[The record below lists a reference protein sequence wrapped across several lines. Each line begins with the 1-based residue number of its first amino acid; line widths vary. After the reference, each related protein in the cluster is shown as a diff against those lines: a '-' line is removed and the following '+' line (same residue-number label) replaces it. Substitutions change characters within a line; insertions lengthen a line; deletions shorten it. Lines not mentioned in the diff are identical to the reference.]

1 MKSRREALRSL
12 AVGALAPALHAQIA
26 QHRHPAEPLL
36 QLAVGPKY
44 LSVDDFKL
52 LATVVDVI
60 IPPTDTPGASAAGV
74 PLFIDRA
81 AGRRPVTASAI
92 REGLA
97 KLRAA
102 GFTEASSEK
111 RNAIFEEMETAAD
124 PFFSLMKDLTIDGY
138 YTSRDGLTK
147 ELGYHGNTFLSEF
160 PGCTHPEHQAE

>member
-12 AVGALAPALHAQIA
+12 AVGALVPALHAQNA
-26 QHRHPAEPLL
+26 QHNHPGEPLV
-36 QLAVGPKY
+36 QLAAGPKS
-44 LSVDDFKL
+44 LSADDFKL

-74 PLFIDRA
+74 PVFIDRA
-81 AGRRPVTASAI
+81 AGRRPATANAV

-102 GFTEASSEK
+102 GFAEASSEK
-111 RNAIFEEMETAAD
+111 RNSMFQEMETAAD
-124 PFFSLMKDLTIDGY
+124 PFFKLMKDLTIDGY

-147 ELGYHGNTFLSEF
+147 ELGYHGNTFLSDF
-160 PGCTHPEHQAE
+160 PGCTHPEHQVT